1 MLSEKDYF
9 TEDVD
14 FYSCYK
20 FILNYFVNVIVR
32 LLINLMCFINEG
44 FVNVVCRLEGVVVMI
59 FKIGGIKN
67 YFGELLV

>member
-1 MLSEKDYF
+1 M
-9 TEDVD
+9 EDVD